1 MVSRGSMAF
10 FLQKQTLDTENPVLR
25 IRINRIS
32 ESGSGTGQAKKVPE
46 NKITMKNLVLESLR
60 V

>member
-1 MVSRGSMAF
+1 MAF